1 MRGHIKQRAKG
12 SWSIVLELG
21 RDPATNKRRQQ
32 WTTFRGTKRDAERR
46 LAELQHQMD
55 TGSYLK
61 PSRLRVAEFL
71 QQWLK
76 DYAWPNV
83 APRTA
88 EGYEHIVHQHLIPAL
103 GAIPLSQ
110 LTPQDLQIYYG
121 EKLASGRRDGKGGLS
136 PRTVRHHHVTLH
148 TALQSAV
155 KWGRLTRNPAAS
167 VDAPRPRRQEMHT
180 LDEDGM
186 ATFLEAARETPYYA
200 LFYLALYTGMRRSEL
215 LALRWSD
222 IDLDLA
228 KLWVTRSFHRLRDG
242 TGVFQAPKSAKGR
255 RLISLP
261 PSAAGVLR
269 EHRDAQEKV
278 HSFMGTDPS
287 DDDLVFAGVGGSPL
301 LPDSV
306 THAWVKLARRTG
318 LDVRLHDARHT
329 HATLMLKQN
338 VRPKVVQERL
348 GHASIA
354 TTSDIYSHV
363 LPGMQEEAAI
373 GFDRAVAEARTGR
386 RFEPDPG

>member
-1 MRGHIKQRAKG
+1 MIP
-12 SWSIVLELG
+12 I
-21 RDPATNKRRQQ
+21 RDV
-32 WTTFRGTKRDAERR
+32 DE
-46 LAELQHQMD
+46 
-55 TGSYLK
+55 
-61 PSRLRVAEFL
+61 
-71 QQWLK
+71 
-76 DYAWPNV
+76 
-83 APRTA
+83 
-88 EGYEHIVHQHLIPAL
+88 LIPIGCDSIWAVEIVAKIEDV
-103 GAIPLSQ
+103 GPRRWWRR
-110 LTPQDLQIYYG
+110 
-121 EKLASGRRDGKGGLS
+121 GRRDGKGGLS

-155 KWGRLTRNPAAS
+155 KWGFLTRNPAGS

-222 IDLDLA
+222 TDVDLA

-261 PSAAGVLR
+261 PSATEVLR
-269 EHRDAQEKV
+269 EHRAAQEKV
-278 HSFMGTDPS
+278 HAFMGTDPC
-287 DDDLVFAGVGGSPL
+287 DDDLVFAGAGGSPL

-373 GFDRAVAEARTGR
+373 GFDRAVAEARNGR
-386 RFEPDPG
+386 RFERHSG